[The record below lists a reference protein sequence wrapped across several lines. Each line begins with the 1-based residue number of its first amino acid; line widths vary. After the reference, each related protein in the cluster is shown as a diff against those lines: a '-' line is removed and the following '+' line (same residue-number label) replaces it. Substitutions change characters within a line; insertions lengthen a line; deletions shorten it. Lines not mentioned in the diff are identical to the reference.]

1 MRLSLVQNLESTW
14 MLLTR
19 TSTLLSK
26 PKSRDSTLTSLLV
39 IVKSK
44 LLHLQRSMRL
54 RWKCAE
60 SNLMNAV
67 LRRLRSKEKSLT
79 VRINKTDLFSVSSA
93 LLLLSI
99 TLTLCLRTEQSLS
112 PKPSA
117 LKETSKEPTT
127 NRRTKWSSMSQTDLY
142 LLRKFPRLSSS
153 TCSRSRSSNA
163 TLLSSRTL
171 AWTPTTTSLKNNVN
185 FLTLLITMIS

>member
-1 MRLSLVQNLESTW
+1 M
-14 MLLTR
+14 
-19 TSTLLSK
+19 
-26 PKSRDSTLTSLLV
+26 
-39 IVKSK
+39 K
-44 LLHLQRSMRL
+44 LLHLQRSTRL
-54 RWKCAE
+54 RWRCAE

-67 LRRLRSKEKSLT
+67 SRRLRSKEKSLT
-79 VRINKTDLFSVSSA
+79 VRINKTDLFSVSFA
-93 LLLLSI
+93 LLLSSI

-112 PKPSA
+112 PKQSA

-163 TLLSSRTL
+163 TLPSSRTL
-171 AWTPTTTSLKNNVN
+171 AWTPTTTSLKSNVN